1 MKSRQ
6 MLNVLLT
13 LILVVVLMSLSDQAQ
28 PNLTNLPIFFPTK
41 NYLPQIQ
48 KFLMNDFNKI
58 KVFGLLEARIAESEE
73 SPVIITFSKN
83 MEQINVPS
91 SFHGSHYSDIWTF
104 NVTDTSHPIEITFII
119 PDWANSSSD
128 FDIYLSMTLLILLSK
143 VQLEHKGKKQ

>member
-48 KFLMNDFNKI
+48 NF
-58 KVFGLLEARIAESEE
+58 
-73 SPVIITFSKN
+73 
-83 MEQINVPS
+83 
-91 SFHGSHYSDIWTF
+91 
-104 NVTDTSHPIEITFII
+104 
-119 PDWANSSSD
+119 
-128 FDIYLSMTLLILLSK
+128 
-143 VQLEHKGKKQ
+143 